1 MNISELAKATQTTT
15 DTIRYYEKQGL
26 LGAPLRKDN
35 GYRFYQSED
44 IRRVEFIRRAQTL
57 GFSLREIKEVT
68 PELLH
73 GKLNRTDLEV
83 LLKNKIN
90 QIDEKIESLNQLRQ
104 GLIDTFGLLKCSVDT
119 PLSIT
124 QATP

>member
-1 MNISELAKATQTTT
+1 MNISELAKKAQTTT

-26 LGAPLRKDN
+26 LGIPHRKDN
-35 GYRFYQSED
+35 GYRFYRPED

-68 PELLH
+68 PELLD
-73 GKLNRTDLEV
+73 GKFNRADLEA
-83 LLKNKIN
+83 LLKNKID
-90 QIDEKIESLNQLRQ
+90 QIDQKIENLNQLRQ
-104 GLIDTFGLLKCSVDT
+104 GLIDTFGLLNCPTDT
-119 PLSIT
+119 PLTIT

>member
-1 MNISELAKATQTTT
+1 MNISELAKAAQTTT
-15 DTIRYYEKQGL
+15 DAIRYYEKQGL
-26 LGAPLRKDN
+26 LGIPLRKDN
-35 GYRFYQSED
+35 GYRFYQQED

-57 GFSLREIKEVT
+57 GFSLREIKEVI

-73 GKLNRTDLEV
+73 GQLNRTDLEA
-83 LLKNKIN
+83 LLKNKIE
-90 QIDEKIESLNQLRQ
+90 QIDEKIKALNLLRK
-104 GLIDTFGLLKCSVDT
+104 GLIDTFGLLKCSVDE